1 MRIAFTNAGSIRWVA
16 IMVIIARVSWLVS
29 DYAKRCAFLF
39 FGKRLNAS
47 KALGFT
53 FALVAL
59 LLLHI

>member
-1 MRIAFTNAGSIRWVA
+1 
-16 IMVIIARVSWLVS
+16 MVIIARVSWLVS

-47 KALGFT
+47 KALCFT